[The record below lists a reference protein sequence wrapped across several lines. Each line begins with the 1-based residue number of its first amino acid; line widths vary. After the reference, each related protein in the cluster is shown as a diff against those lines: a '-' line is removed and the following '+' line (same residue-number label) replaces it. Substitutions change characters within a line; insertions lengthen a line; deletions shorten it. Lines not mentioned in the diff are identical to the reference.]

1 LFISFE
7 EKGKN
12 NKFLSSQF
20 IIILATISLI
30 GVVLMQSFWFY
41 KAFRFHQTQ
50 LDQRIHVALLRV
62 AEKILILNSNP
73 STLVNPVNQVS
84 SNYYIVMVNDVI
96 ETKKLELYL
105 REELRFRQIY
115 TDFEYGIYDCNNRKL
130 VYGNYVRLHNEK
142 VENDTIYKPKPTLL
156 PALTKD
162 NYYFAVYFPSL
173 QSYML
178 GEMDIWIFST
188 VVLFIVIVFFAYTLL
203 AILRQKRLSEVQR
216 DFINNMTHE
225 FKTPIATI
233 AISSEVLMK
242 PNIIEK
248 PERLLNY
255 ATIINEETKRLKK
268 QVERVLQMAT
278 LEKEDLKLNLEVLDL
293 HELIEK
299 VVVNLEAP
307 LRKVNGTLTLNL
319 AETPIALQADKLHLT
334 NIIYNLVDNAIKYSK
349 ENPEINITT
358 TQKRNGV
365 EIAISDK
372 GIGIAPEMKRKI
384 FDKFYRVPT
393 GDVHDVKGFGLGL
406 SYVKLMI
413 EAHKGTIKAH
423 SVLKEGTTF
432 LMFLPMNF

>member
-1 LFISFE
+1 MKRSTI
-7 EKGKN
+7 
-12 NKFLSSQF
+12 QF
-20 IIILATISLI
+20 IIVLATVSLA
-30 GVVLMQSFWFY
+30 GVILMQTFWFY
-41 KAFRFHQTQ
+41 KAFRFQQTQ
-50 LDQRIHVALLRV
+50 LDQRIHIALVHV
-62 AEKILILNSNP
+62 AEQILILNNNP
-73 STLVNPVNQVS
+73 STLVNPVIQNS
-84 SNYYIVMVNDVI
+84 SNYYTVMVNDMINV
-96 ETKKLELYL
+96 KKLERLL
-105 REELRFRQIY
+105 QEQFEFRQIY
-115 TDFEYGIYDCNNRKL
+115 TDFEYGIYESNTKKL
-130 VYGNYVRLHNEK
+130 IFANSVK
-142 VENDTIYKPKPTLL
+142 MQPPKTNPQVDSLVKTLPIPTFL
-156 PALTKD
+156 PALTKE
-162 NYYFAVYFPSL
+162 NYYFTVHFPTL

-188 VVLFIVIVFFAYTLL
+188 FVLFIVIIFFAYTLF

-242 PNIIEK
+242 PTIAEK
-248 PERLLNY
+248 PEKLLNY

-278 LEKEDLKLNLEVLDL
+278 LEKEDLKLNLEILNL

-299 VVVNLEAP
+299 VVISLEAP
-307 LRKVNGTLTLNL
+307 LRKVSGTIHLKLD
-319 AETPIALQADKLHLT
+319 ETPIALRADKLHLT
-334 NIIYNLVDNAIKYSK
+334 NILHNLVDNAIKYSK
-349 ENPEINITT
+349 ENPEITISTV
-358 TQKRNGV
+358 QKRHGV
-365 EIAISDK
+365 EISVADK

-413 EAHKGTIKAH
+413 EAHKGTIKAQ

-432 LMFLPMNF
+432 VIYLPMNV

>member
-1 LFISFE
+1 
-7 EKGKN
+7 
-12 NKFLSSQF
+12 
-20 IIILATISLI
+20 
-30 GVVLMQSFWFY
+30 
-41 KAFRFHQTQ
+41 
-50 LDQRIHVALLRV
+50 
-62 AEKILILNSNP
+62 
-73 STLVNPVNQVS
+73 
-84 SNYYIVMVNDVI
+84 
-96 ETKKLELYL
+96 
-105 REELRFRQIY
+105 
-115 TDFEYGIYDCNNRKL
+115 
-130 VYGNYVRLHNEK
+130 
-142 VENDTIYKPKPTLL
+142 
-156 PALTKD
+156 
-162 NYYFAVYFPSL
+162 
-173 QSYML
+173 
-178 GEMDIWIFST
+178 
-188 VVLFIVIVFFAYTLL
+188 
-203 AILRQKRLSEVQR
+203 
-216 DFINNMTHE
+216 MTHE

-299 VVVNLEAP
+299 VVINLEAP
-307 LRKVNGTLTLNL
+307 LRKVNGTLTLDL
-319 AETPIALQADKLHLT
+319 AEMPIALQADKLHLT

-413 EAHKGTIKAH
+413 ASSKKARH
-423 SVLKEGTTF
+423 F
-432 LMFLPMNF
+432 

>member
-1 LFISFE
+1 M
-7 EKGKN
+7 
-12 NKFLSSQF
+12 SSQF

>member
-1 LFISFE
+1 
-7 EKGKN
+7 
-12 NKFLSSQF
+12 
-20 IIILATISLI
+20 
-30 GVVLMQSFWFY
+30 
-41 KAFRFHQTQ
+41 
-50 LDQRIHVALLRV
+50 
-62 AEKILILNSNP
+62 
-73 STLVNPVNQVS
+73 
-84 SNYYIVMVNDVI
+84 
-96 ETKKLELYL
+96 
-105 REELRFRQIY
+105 
-115 TDFEYGIYDCNNRKL
+115 
-130 VYGNYVRLHNEK
+130 
-142 VENDTIYKPKPTLL
+142 
-156 PALTKD
+156 
-162 NYYFAVYFPSL
+162 
-173 QSYML
+173 
-178 GEMDIWIFST
+178 
-188 VVLFIVIVFFAYTLL
+188 
-203 AILRQKRLSEVQR
+203 
-216 DFINNMTHE
+216 MTNE

-299 VVVNLEAP
+299 VVINLEAP
-307 LRKVNGTLTLNL
+307 LRKVNGTLTLDL
-319 AETPIALQADKLHLT
+319 AEMPIALQADKLHLT

-432 LMFLPMNF
+432 LIFLPTNF

>member
-1 LFISFE
+1 MKRSTI
-7 EKGKN
+7 
-12 NKFLSSQF
+12 QF

-96 ETKKLELYL
+96 DTKKLELYL

-178 GEMDIWIFST
+178 GEMDIWIFSS

-299 VVVNLEAP
+299 VVINLEAP

>member
-1 LFISFE
+1 
-7 EKGKN
+7 
-12 NKFLSSQF
+12 
-20 IIILATISLI
+20 
-30 GVVLMQSFWFY
+30 
-41 KAFRFHQTQ
+41 
-50 LDQRIHVALLRV
+50 VALLRV

-96 ETKKLELYL
+96 DTKKLELYL
-105 REELRFRQIY
+105 REELKFRQIY

-178 GEMDIWIFST
+178 GEMYIWIFST

-299 VVVNLEAP
+299 VVINLEAP
-307 LRKVNGTLTLNL
+307 LRKVNGMLTLNL

-432 LMFLPMNF
+432 LIFLPMNF